1 MHAAQLEVL
10 QALPDGWRVRSTIPP
25 AYAAPEDDPTGV
37 TRGFLWRLSGASH
50 EAAMIGLGDIVLPA
64 LALAYGRRVDLCHPS
79 GTPPACGYFLWAV
92 IGYGV
97 GLLVTQAAN
106 VYGWTFNN
114 VQGQPALLYLV
125 PGVLLTQI
133 GRALACNEL
142 SAMWHGGA
150 LVSGGGGPASDSGSE
165 SAADET
171 KSTAR
176 LLHRTRDGGKRCW
189 CD

>member
-1 MHAAQLEVL
+1 MV
-10 QALPDGWRVRSTIPP
+10 S
-25 AYAAPEDDPTGV
+25 
-37 TRGFLWRLSGASH
+37 
-50 EAAMIGLGDIVLPA
+50 
-64 LALAYGRRVDLCHPS
+64 GRRLLGILRVLS
-79 GTPPACGYFLWAV
+79 AGGYYPWA
-92 IGYGV
+92 ICGYGV
-97 GLLVTQAAN
+97 GLMVTQAAN